1 MKKILFGVSGIG
13 NGHAN
18 RETPIIEELA
28 KENRI
33 MIFAHDDSL
42 TVLTDRFGDNKNVT
56 LVPVGLTFV
65 VGSPTGLD
73 FGATAHLRQNQ
84 DIESFRKSFEALDK
98 IVRDWGKADLVVT
111 DYEPISAQ
119 YAYAYKVPLVTSDQQ
134 SKFLFGDFP
143 VTLGGFTYEDEVK
156 RLSMF
161 FPKADKRIAC
171 SFFRVA
177 PKKGA
182 DDILVVPSTIREA
195 VRSLRK
201 NRAGKE
207 LDILVYISSA
217 RDFVQTPEEIVE
229 VLENQEAVFHMFV
242 PPKEIER
249 YKKVSPAN
257 CRIYQ
262 HGDPRFLTIMAGAR
276 GIISTAGHS
285 LLSEAMYLGIP
296 VYAVPVA
303 PYEQHLNAWAIS
315 ENNFGVSETKI
326 TKEKLSE
333 FIDNLERFEKNIQ
346 EDESVLLR
354 GNGQEEIVNYL
365 KKNFLTD
372 KKKILVFSPPF
383 SGHLNILKEMIRDNQ
398 KDFDFRLI
406 INGWKNIKP
415 DLTGVEEF
423 KTEIIERRDLAET
436 DPALWTFPRVADQL
450 ESCLTIAE
458 EFKPDLIIYDFF
470 SVEGYLAG
478 KKLNIPYWC
487 SVPAMIGP
495 FDNQDYRDRKFS
507 DPINV
512 EALKEIQE
520 RFGVKISADEVE
532 MVSDGFL
539 VPGLVNLV
547 WSFSQL
553 TLPDFR
559 RGRADKP
566 YVFVGNL
573 RGDNFEKTNFKNPKP
588 LVYFSFGTVVMNNLW
603 NQQEETRENLKRFFG
618 ELAKIWGEKNYQI
631 IFVTQGKSV
640 LEKYPENWWVYDS
653 VDQVE
658 ILSRADLFV
667 THGGSNSFHEAVMQ
681 KVPMAV
687 IPFFGDQLLVAKRIE
702 ELGFGEKVGGSQ
714 DIDTHGSKEFI
725 NPELAKKLDAFVE
738 KILTSKEYAKKY
750 LSLELEAINIQPLIK
765 GEVEIKG
772 GEVVLGRDGQIKSST
787 LPKKLVESYKFFLEN
802 IEDKREKTDKG
813 VDFFASVSRVHIP
826 LQENEGPKYF
836 QDGVFNYER
845 VANTWI
851 PIKTN
856 SKTKK
861 DKVEKIFE
869 NVVVTSES
877 PIKIAAVEKAMA
889 VSQPKK
895 YSVKG
900 INPHLAHDEQLVGID
915 EIVKAAIERLEAVA
929 REIRGADLYVSIVSG
944 LTMENYQYFD
954 RAVVVLMDKEGNK
967 SIAKS
972 AGLALPLNETQRA
985 KVRGY
990 KKFTVG
996 KIMAEDLAEHKYE
1009 TDPHMLITQG
1019 KQKREEFL
1027 TEAILAALKKL

>member
-1 MKKILFGVSGIG
+1 
-13 NGHAN
+13 
-18 RETPIIEELA
+18 
-28 KENRI
+28 
-33 MIFAHDDSL
+33 
-42 TVLTDRFGDNKNVT
+42 
-56 LVPVGLTFV
+56 
-65 VGSPTGLD
+65 
-73 FGATAHLRQNQ
+73 
-84 DIESFRKSFEALDK
+84 
-98 IVRDWGKADLVVT
+98 
-111 DYEPISAQ
+111 
-119 YAYAYKVPLVTSDQQ
+119 
-134 SKFLFGDFP
+134 
-143 VTLGGFTYEDEVK
+143 
-156 RLSMF
+156 
-161 FPKADKRIAC
+161 
-171 SFFRVA
+171 
-177 PKKGA
+177 
-182 DDILVVPSTIREA
+182 
-195 VRSLRK
+195 
-201 NRAGKE
+201 
-207 LDILVYISSA
+207 
-217 RDFVQTPEEIVE
+217 
-229 VLENQEAVFHMFV
+229 
-242 PPKEIER
+242 
-249 YKKVSPAN
+249 
-257 CRIYQ
+257 
-262 HGDPRFLTIMAGAR
+262 
-276 GIISTAGHS
+276 
-285 LLSEAMYLGIP
+285 
-296 VYAVPVA
+296 
-303 PYEQHLNAWAIS
+303 
-315 ENNFGVSETKI
+315 
-326 TKEKLSE
+326 
-333 FIDNLERFEKNIQ
+333 
-346 EDESVLLR
+346 
-354 GNGQEEIVNYL
+354 
-365 KKNFLTD
+365 
-372 KKKILVFSPPF
+372 
-383 SGHLNILKEMIRDNQ
+383 
-398 KDFDFRLI
+398 
-406 INGWKNIKP
+406 
-415 DLTGVEEF
+415 
-423 KTEIIERRDLAET
+423 
-436 DPALWTFPRVADQL
+436 
-450 ESCLTIAE
+450 
-458 EFKPDLIIYDFF
+458 
-470 SVEGYLAG
+470 
-478 KKLNIPYWC
+478 
-487 SVPAMIGP
+487 MIGP